1 MITNIYHELIYT
13 YIQMGMAP
21 IPIKFKSK
29 QPSIEGWPTLEIA
42 PNNIDKYFIESTN
55 VGIVTGKPPGMSW
68 GIVDVDIDDKEALKF
83 APYFLPETDCIFGR
97 ASKPASHW
105 VYRVTRGEKRLSFSL
120 DHMIIELR
128 GDGCCTVFPPSV
140 HETGEKI
147 EFQSSDYFAASFS
160 NFAVLTRAAAKIAI
174 ATVMYPHW
182 SKDSHIRHRLA
193 LALTAFLAR
202 REWKQENI
210 SKLIEAIAKEA
221 NDDEPEDRLRCV
233 DDTFAAY
240 AQGRPISGDEE
251 LVQLLGVK
259 LDVHIEKWVSG
270 KASKKRKKIKSS
282 MEMWKRLNLFSG
294 RLAIACPARHPS
306 SACLSSLELG
316 QTASLHF

>member
-1 MITNIYHELIYT
+1 
-13 YIQMGMAP
+13 
-21 IPIKFKSK
+21 
-29 QPSIEGWPTLEIA
+29 
-42 PNNIDKYFIESTN
+42 
-55 VGIVTGKPPGMSW
+55 MSW

-83 APYFLPETDCIFGR
+83 APYFLPETDCIFGH

-105 VYRVTRGEKRLSFSL
+105 VYRVTRGEKRVSFSL

-147 EFQSSDYFAASFS
+147 EFQSSEYFATSFS
-160 NFAVLTRAAAKIAI
+160 NFAVLTRAATKIAI
-174 ATVMYPHW
+174 ATVIYPHW

-210 SKLIEAIAKEA
+210 SKLIKAIAKEA

-233 DDTFAAY
+233 DDTFAAHT
-240 AQGRPISGDEE
+240 QGRPISGDEE
-251 LVQLLGVK
+251 LRQLIGTELTK
-259 LDVHIEKWVSG
+259 CIANWVSG
-270 KASKKRKKIKSS
+270 KASKRTKKFTRGNSADSGAGGDITTDAAVADAFATAFKD
-282 MEMWKRLNLFSG
+282 RLHPISIVG
-294 RLAIACPARHPS
+294 RQPD
-306 SACLSSLELG
+306 
-316 QTASLHF
+316 